1 MKIGR
6 DDLVGRGDNTD
17 GRRNKA
23 LHIRLDRTTVNRHV
37 QKTER
42 PVLIRD
48 FCSGRLVTFTRQYY
62 SGAFSGKCD
71 PIGSRQAHGSN
82 NRGARVGGCAD

>member
-23 LHIRLDRTTVNRHV
+23 LHIRLDRTTVNGHV
-37 QKTER
+37 QKAER
-42 PVLIRD
+42 SVVIR
-48 FCSGRLVTFTRQYY
+48 YY
-62 SGAFSGKCD
+62 
-71 PIGSRQAHGSN
+71 GSRGSAGSTSQSHASAIASP
-82 NRGARVGGCAD
+82 RASIGCR